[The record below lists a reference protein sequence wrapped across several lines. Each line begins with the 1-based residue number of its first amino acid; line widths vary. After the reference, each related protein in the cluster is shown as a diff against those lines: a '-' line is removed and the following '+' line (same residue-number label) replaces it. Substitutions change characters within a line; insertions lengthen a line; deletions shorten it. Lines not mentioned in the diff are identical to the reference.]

1 MHDSGLEAAEM
12 NAASKV
18 IQEFHSFLAE
28 HRDSESARVF
38 DALLNFIAH
47 TVGDGHPF
55 PYWFPLYSL
64 NTKIP
69 AAAYNLDSIYRKNGI
84 EQLQQV
90 FSKCGIQNALSYQL
104 LMTDGGLCLHTV
116 SIQELLIQQDQDG
129 DYDFP
134 WIVET
139 YYFDNSKSW
148 LAYVSH
154 EGTISFAGE
163 QIVSA
168 AKQSLSDSFLFP
180 TRSNCLASPD

>member
-1 MHDSGLEAAEM
+1 MPAV
-12 NAASKV
+12 SKE
-18 IQEFHSFLAE
+18 IMEFRSFLAE

-38 DALLNFIAH
+38 DALVHFVAH

-64 NTKIP
+64 NTEIP
-69 AAAYNLDSIYRKNGI
+69 AAAYDLDRIYRKNGI
-84 EQLQQV
+84 EQLQLV

-104 LMTDGGLCLHTV
+104 QMSDNGLCLHTV
-116 SIQELLIQQDQDG
+116 SIQELLMQQDQDG
-129 DYDFP
+129 AFDFP

-139 YYFDNSKSW
+139 YYFDDSRSW

-168 AKQSLSDSFLFP
+168 AKQCLSDSFLFP
-180 TRSNCLASPD
+180 TRSNRSDTSA